1 MKKSEIEEVMN
12 KFYAGEVQVL
22 IATTIVENGIDVAR
36 ANLIIIEQ
44 ADRFGLAQLYQLK
57 GRVGRSNRLAYAFL
71 TYNPRKVLDEVA
83 EKRLKSIQEFTELG
97 SGYKI
102 AQRDLMIRGAGD
114 ILGSEQAGF
123 IDDVGIDLYLKLLND
138 AIAKKEGKQTDREIE
153 YKKISADGYIPDMYA
168 TESNKFEIYKWIDSC
183 KNIEELQRIW
193 SKIKDIYG
201 KIPSEL
207 NNVLKLRKIKIIL
220 LKEEFSDFT
229 EDKNSFTI
237 YLNDNFTRFDGIGSK
252 LFIKLM
258 GYNKDVLIKTVN
270 KNIKI
275 VITKGDNY
283 LDLIYSVLSNID
295 NLYDS
300 YIKNEI
306 R

>member
-1 MKKSEIEEVMN
+1 MV
-12 KFYAGEVQVL
+12 
-22 IATTIVENGIDVAR
+22 
-36 ANLIIIEQ
+36 
-44 ADRFGLAQLYQLK
+44 
-57 GRVGRSNRLAYAFL
+57 
-71 TYNPRKVLDEVA
+71 
-83 EKRLKSIQEFTELG
+83 
-97 SGYKI
+97 
-102 AQRDLMIRGAGD
+102 
-114 ILGSEQAGF
+114 
-123 IDDVGIDLYLKLLND
+123 
-138 AIAKKEGKQTDREIE
+138 
-153 YKKISADGYIPDMYA
+153 
-168 TESNKFEIYKWIDSC
+168 
-183 KNIEELQRIW
+183 
-193 SKIKDIYG
+193 
-201 KIPSEL
+201 
-207 NNVLKLRKIKIIL
+207 KIKIIL

-283 LDLIYSVLSNID
+283 LDLIYSILSNID